1 MQNSVLMGQV
11 DLSGLKRWALRLP
24 PGHPL
29 RTCLEVEDDSLPPA
43 EFLAKVGL
51 WLKLLESS
59 G

>member
-1 MQNSVLMGQV
+1 MSEV

-24 PGHPL
+24 RSHPL

-51 WLKLLESS
+51 WLKLLDSS